1 MISREEYI
9 TSSLELHLF
18 FGRIMKEHS
27 LFLEAGFTAKNKK
40 LSKEAEHYKL
50 SFEKLLLDV
59 VRISN
64 GRIRQAVIDSGEI
77 ITDYTLNAEKKT
89 SYYTGIDIN
98 SKITLRE
105 KELECKLTKSVDNK
119 VIDCVRSLNNKAIK
133 LVDGLIDFKIRV
145 LDGMLCCDLFTVN
158 YPSLIEH
165 TIEEAKVY
173 SSYIK
178 DLELNK
184 KITKENI
191 GEFELFW
198 DEVMMDHSLFI
209 RGLLDPSESEL
220 IRASNKFANKFI
232 ELIERTDDATEMMTS
247 VTSDTLILNK
257 FVLLGHSTG
266 GAIAIRYMSRH
277 KGKGVDKL
285 ILCGTAA
292 PSLIKRS
299 YFPYG
304 ISREAVEEIIEGTY
318 SGRPKMLKKFGDM
331 FFYKKVSKPFMEW
344 FFQLGLQEAGWSTA
358 KIAQTWLGEE
368 SLFDDMKKIK
378 VETLIIHGIH
388 DRVCLFPLAEEQ
400 KKLIK
405 NSKLVK
411 FINSGHATFY
421 DEREKFNEEIKK
433 FIEE

>member
-158 YPSLIEH
+158 YPSLI
-165 TIEEAKVY
+165 
-173 SSYIK
+173 
-178 DLELNK
+178 
-184 KITKENI
+184 
-191 GEFELFW
+191 
-198 DEVMMDHSLFI
+198 
-209 RGLLDPSESEL
+209 
-220 IRASNKFANKFI
+220 
-232 ELIERTDDATEMMTS
+232 
-247 VTSDTLILNK
+247 
-257 FVLLGHSTG
+257 
-266 GAIAIRYMSRH
+266 
-277 KGKGVDKL
+277 
-285 ILCGTAA
+285 
-292 PSLIKRS
+292 
-299 YFPYG
+299 
-304 ISREAVEEIIEGTY
+304 
-318 SGRPKMLKKFGDM
+318 
-331 FFYKKVSKPFMEW
+331 
-344 FFQLGLQEAGWSTA
+344 
-358 KIAQTWLGEE
+358 
-368 SLFDDMKKIK
+368 
-378 VETLIIHGIH
+378 
-388 DRVCLFPLAEEQ
+388 
-400 KKLIK
+400 
-405 NSKLVK
+405 
-411 FINSGHATFY
+411 
-421 DEREKFNEEIKK
+421 
-433 FIEE
+433 